1 LVPAIPVEGVRMQG
15 IYLLLL
21 GLIVAILLA
30 FFFFMEQR
38 WRRIFEE
45 IKADQSSQPVW
56 PLMQQQM
63 EQLRLQMSDGLNKN
77 ISLLTE
83 QQRAVNEQLR
93 GITEQVNRQLLDSSG
108 EISKRLDNA
117 ARVIGD
123 VQKNIG
129 ELSEASKQI
138 FEVGKNIATLQE
150 ILQPPKLRG
159 GLGEQ
164 FLGELLSQV
173 LPPQFFTLQYMFSSG
188 ERVDAVV
195 RLGEKIVPVDSK
207 FPLDNFKRI
216 IECKTEEERKASQK
230 AFYRD
235 VKKHID
241 DIASKYIVPNEG
253 TYDFALMYIPAENVY
268 YETITKDD
276 SFGEEKGILNY
287 ALKKKVIPV
296 SPNLFFAYL
305 QVIVLGLKGLQ
316 IEKDA
321 QKILALLASLKK
333 DLGGFQEDFQLV
345 GKHITNAMN
354 KFEEARRRLD
364 KFNFKLEQ
372 IENQPS
378 LPLEKKEIE
387 AKDS

>member
-1 LVPAIPVEGVRMQG
+1 MEGM
-15 IYLLLL
+15 YLLL
-21 GLIVAILLA
+21 GLVVVIASVFIILL
-30 FFFFMEQR
+30 EKR
-38 WRRIFEE
+38 WRKFAEE
-45 IKADQSSQPVW
+45 MRTDQSSQTFWVS
-56 PLMQQQM
+56 MQNQI
-63 EQLRLQMSDGLNKN
+63 EQLRVQMGDGLNKN
-77 ISLLTE
+77 IYLLTE

-93 GITEQVNRQLLDSSG
+93 GITEQVNRQLQDSSG
-108 EISKRLDNA
+108 EISKRLDSA

-123 VQKNIG
+123 VRRDIG
-129 ELSEASKQI
+129 ELSEASRRI
-138 FEVGKNIATLQE
+138 FEVGKNISTLQE

-173 LPPQFFTLQYMFSSG
+173 LPPKCFTLQYMFSSG
-188 ERVDAVV
+188 ERVDAAV
-195 RLGEKIVPVDSK
+195 RLGDKIVPIDSK
-207 FPLDNFKRI
+207 FPLDNFKRM
-216 IECKTEEERKASQK
+216 IECKTDEERRTSQK
-230 AFYRD
+230 CFYRD

-253 TYDFALMYIPAENVY
+253 TYDFALLYIPAENVY

-287 ALKKKVIPV
+287 ALNKKVIPV
-296 SPNLFFAYL
+296 SPNSFYAYL

-321 QKILALLASLKK
+321 QGILVLLASLKK

-345 GKHITNAMN
+345 GKHISNAIN

-378 LPLEKKEIE
+378 LPLSEK
-387 AKDS
+387 

>member
-1 LVPAIPVEGVRMQG
+1 MEGV
-15 IYLLLL
+15 YVLL
-21 GLIVAILLA
+21 GLVIIIAVAFIFLW
-30 FFFFMEQR
+30 EKR
-38 WRRIFEE
+38 WKRFVEE
-45 IKADQSSQPVW
+45 VRTDQSSQAMW
-56 PLMQQQM
+56 LSMQNQI
-63 EQLRLQMSDGLNKN
+63 EQLRVQMSDGLNKN

-129 ELSEASKQI
+129 ELSEASRQI

-173 LPPQFFTLQYMFSSG
+173 LPPKFFTLQYMFSNG

-195 RLGEKIVPVDSK
+195 RLGEKLVPIDSK

-216 IECKTEEERKASQK
+216 IECKTEEERKAYQK
-230 AFYRD
+230 TFYRD

-253 TYDFALMYIPAENVY
+253 TYDFALLYIPAENVY

-287 ALKKKVIPV
+287 ALNKKVIPV
-296 SPNLFFAYL
+296 SPNSFYAYL

-321 QKILALLASLKK
+321 QKILVLLASLKK

-345 GKHITNAMN
+345 GRHITNAMN

-372 IENQPS
+372 IGSQPV
-378 LPLEKKEIE
+378 LPLTERRIE
-387 AKDS
+387 SKDEG

>member
-1 LVPAIPVEGVRMQG
+1 MEGLYV
-15 IYLLLL
+15 LL
-21 GLIVAILLA
+21 GLVIVIAVVFIFLL
-30 FFFFMEQR
+30 EKR
-38 WRRIFEE
+38 WKKFVEE
-45 IKADQSSQPVW
+45 VRTDQSSQPMW
-56 PLMQQQM
+56 LSMQNQI
-63 EQLRLQMSDGLNKN
+63 EQLRVQMGDGLNKN
-77 ISLLTE
+77 ILLLTE

-129 ELSEASKQI
+129 ELSEASRQI

-164 FLGELLSQV
+164 FLGELLAQV
-173 LPPQFFTLQYMFSSG
+173 LPPQFFTLQYMFSNG

-195 RLGEKIVPVDSK
+195 RLGEKLVPIDSK

-216 IECKTEEERKASQK
+216 IECKTEEERKAYQK
-230 AFYRD
+230 TFYRD

-253 TYDFALMYIPAENVY
+253 TYDFALLYIPAENVY

-296 SPNLFFAYL
+296 SPNSFYAYL

-345 GKHITNAMN
+345 GRHITNAMN

-372 IENQPS
+372 IESQPS
-378 LPLEKKEIE
+378 LFLDEKKMKTENSVIE
-387 AKDS
+387 P

>member
-1 LVPAIPVEGVRMQG
+1 MEGLYV
-15 IYLLLL
+15 LL
-21 GLIVAILLA
+21 GLVIVIAVVFIFLL
-30 FFFFMEQR
+30 EKR
-38 WRRIFEE
+38 WKKFVEE
-45 IKADQSSQPVW
+45 VRTDQSSQPMW
-56 PLMQQQM
+56 LSMQNQI
-63 EQLRLQMSDGLNKN
+63 EQLRVQMGDGLNKN
-77 ISLLTE
+77 ILLLTE

-129 ELSEASKQI
+129 ELSEASRQI

-173 LPPQFFTLQYMFSSG
+173 LPPQFFTLQYMFSNG

-195 RLGEKIVPVDSK
+195 RLGEKLVPIDSK

-216 IECKTEEERKASQK
+216 IECKTEEERKAYQK
-230 AFYRD
+230 TFYRD

-253 TYDFALMYIPAENVY
+253 TYDFALLYIPAENVY

-296 SPNLFFAYL
+296 SPNSFYAYL

-316 IEKDA
+316 VEKDA

-345 GKHITNAMN
+345 GRHITNAMN

-372 IENQPS
+372 IESQPS
-378 LPLEKKEIE
+378 LSLERKEAE

>member
-1 LVPAIPVEGVRMQG
+1 MEE
-15 IYLLLL
+15 IYLVI
-21 GLIVAILLA
+21 GLIIAIALA
-30 FFFFMEQR
+30 FYFFMEMR
-38 WRRIFEE
+38 WRKVFEE
-45 IKADQSSQPVW
+45 IKAERSLPMW
-56 PLMQQQM
+56 ALIQQQM
-63 EQLRLQMSDGLNKN
+63 EQLRGQISEGLNQN

-83 QQRAVNEQLR
+83 QQRVVNEQLR

-123 VQKNIG
+123 VKKNIG

-173 LPPQFFTLQYMFSSG
+173 LPPQFFALQYMFVSG

-195 RLGEKIVPVDSK
+195 RLGERIVPIDSK
-207 FPLDNFKRI
+207 FPLDNFRRI
-216 IECKTEEERKASQK
+216 IECKTEEEKKTHQK

-253 TYDFALMYIPAENVY
+253 TYDFALLYIPAENVY
-268 YETITKDD
+268 YETIAKDD

-296 SPNLFFAYL
+296 SPILFFAYL

-321 QKILALLASLKK
+321 QKILVLLTSLKK

-354 KFEEARRRLD
+354 KFEEARRRLE
-364 KFNFKLEQ
+364 KFNFRLEQ
-372 IENQPS
+372 IETQPG
-378 LPLEKKEIE
+378 LALQDKGIERKEE
-387 AKDS
+387 L

>member
-1 LVPAIPVEGVRMQG
+1 MEE
-15 IYLLLL
+15 IYLIIAMVIII
-21 GLIVAILLA
+21 GVA
-30 FFFFMEQR
+30 FFILMEMR
-38 WRRIFEE
+38 WRKVFEE
-45 IKADQSSQPVW
+45 IKTDRSLPMWA
-56 PLMQQQM
+56 LMQQQM
-63 EQLRLQMSDGLNKN
+63 EQLRGQISDGLNKN

-83 QQRAVNEQLR
+83 QQRAINEQLR

-108 EISKRLDNA
+108 EISQRLDNA

-129 ELSEASKQI
+129 ELSEASRQI

-173 LPPQFFTLQYMFSSG
+173 LPPQFFTLQYMFLNG

-195 RLGEKIVPVDSK
+195 RLGERIVPIDSK

-216 IECKTEEERKASQK
+216 IECKTEEERKAYQK
-230 AFYRD
+230 VFYRD

-296 SPNLFFAYL
+296 SPNLFYAYL
-305 QVIVLGLKGLQ
+305 QVIILGLKGLQ
-316 IEKDA
+316 IEKDT

-333 DLGGFQEDFQLV
+333 DLGSFQEDFQLV
-345 GKHITNAMN
+345 GKHIVNALN

-372 IENQPS
+372 IESQPA
-378 LPLEKKEIE
+378 LPSQDKGIERKEE
-387 AKDS
+387 M

>member
-1 LVPAIPVEGVRMQG
+1 MQG

-38 WRRIFEE
+38 WRKFFEE